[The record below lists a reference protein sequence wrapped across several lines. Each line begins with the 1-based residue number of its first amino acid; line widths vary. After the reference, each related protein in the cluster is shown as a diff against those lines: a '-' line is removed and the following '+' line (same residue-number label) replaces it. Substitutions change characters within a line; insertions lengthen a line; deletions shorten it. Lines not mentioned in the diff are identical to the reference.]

1 MKEVNG
7 KIIDYDRGDVTEEYN
22 EYINNPPPKKETAV
36 ASMTKQEHELM
47 KKLGN
52 DEIRRLNDE
61 VLLCLRR
68 QASLGEQ
75 NFYRKQRD
83 KVIKV
88 LNKITDKHDS
98 FHGTYDALLEY
109 KGEKGLLK
117 RGKDVI
123 E

>member
-22 EYINNPPPKKETAV
+22 EYINNPPAKKKTEGWRVV
-36 ASMTKQEHELM
+36 ASVTKQEHELM
-47 KKLGN
+47 KTLVHNEINKLSEIIIECE
-52 DEIRRLNDE
+52 DEDRY
-61 VLLCLRR
+61 
-68 QASLGEQ
+68 
-75 NFYRKQRD
+75 FYKNQRYLA
-83 KVIKV
+83 IFL

-98 FHGTYDALLEY
+98 SHGIYDSLLEY